1 MLKKIVRDGFDGKCY
16 SSQKL
21 RCFLVDKL
29 CLLFENLPN
38 FNFLVQLA
46 ELDAFRMAT
55 VVKVN
60 PDSPQ
65 KQIRFLTLSG

>member
-1 MLKKIVRDGFDGKCY
+1 MQNDIH
-16 SSQKL
+16 
-21 RCFLVDKL
+21 FLL
-29 CLLFENLPN
+29 IRYAYMFASLPN
-38 FNFLVQLA
+38 CEFLVQLA

>member
-1 MLKKIVRDGFDGKCY
+1 VHRLLQEKFANFTFLLHFLGFA
-16 SSQKL
+16 
-21 RCFLVDKL
+21 LVSEFAK
-29 CLLFENLPN
+29 FE
-38 FNFLVQLA
+38 FLVQLA
-46 ELDAFRMAT
+46 ELDAFRMAM

>member
-1 MLKKIVRDGFDGKCY
+1 MIFIAMISYDF
-16 SSQKL
+16 
-21 RCFLVDKL
+21 
-29 CLLFENLPN
+29 
-38 FNFLVQLA
+38 VQLA
-46 ELDAFRMAT
+46 ELDAFRMAM